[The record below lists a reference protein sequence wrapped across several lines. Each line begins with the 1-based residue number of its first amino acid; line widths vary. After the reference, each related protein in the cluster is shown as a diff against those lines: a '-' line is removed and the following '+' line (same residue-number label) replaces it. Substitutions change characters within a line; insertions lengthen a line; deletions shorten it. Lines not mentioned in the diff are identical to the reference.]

1 MEVGDRARIGL
12 GALVT
17 LLMVFSPAWA
27 TPTFQTYI
35 SGGTAGD
42 VGADGETWITHSGT
56 FNLVVVGAYSSKTSA
71 LTWGTLI
78 VSVPQGETGT
88 LTIGGATLLTAAR
101 DTGVGDLPDGPA
113 GLDLLSNA
121 PGADGYENK
130 SPVLDLNNHFP
141 YQNDEANFF
150 YYAVGDGDFA
160 NLGPIHNY
168 NAGDG
173 SITLEGSGEEKE
185 LPVSVSGFSWV
196 HFDLGGY
203 VDNEPGHDAWDI
215 NPGSHDATA
224 DPVVPVPGSLL
235 LAALGAGLVGHIR
248 RRKAL

>member
-12 GALVT
+12 GAFVT
-17 LLMVFSPAWA
+17 LLTVFSPAWA

-35 SGGTAGD
+35 IGGTAGD

-56 FNLVVVGAYSSKTSA
+56 FNLVVVGAYSSKTAA
-71 LTWGTLI
+71 LDWGTLI

-88 LTIGGATLLTAAR
+88 LTVGGATLLKTMR
-101 DTGVGDLPDGPA
+101 STGVGDIPDGTA
-113 GLDLLSNA
+113 GLDLLSNI
-121 PGADGYENK
+121 GGTDGYENK

-141 YQNDEANFF
+141 YQNGVADFLYF
-150 YYAVGDGDFA
+150 DVGDFA
-160 NLGPIHNY
+160 DLGPIHNY
-168 NAGDG
+168 DASDG
-173 SITLEGSGEEKE
+173 SIVWAGTGEEKT
-185 LPVSVSGFSWV
+185 LAVSTTGFSWV

-203 VDNEPGHDAWDI
+203 VDMESGHDGWEI
-215 NPGSHDATA
+215 NPGSHDAVT

-235 LAALGAGLVGHIR
+235 LAALGAGLVSHVR

>member
-17 LLMVFSPAWA
+17 LLMVFSSARA

-42 VGADGETWITHSGT
+42 VGADGETWIGQSNPFT
-56 FNLVVVGAYSSKTSA
+56 LVVVGAYTNNTA
-71 LTWGTLI
+71 GLHWGTLI

-88 LTIGGATLLTAAR
+88 LTIGGATLLTVAR
-101 DTGVGDLPDGPA
+101 STGFGDIPDGPA
-113 GLDLLSNA
+113 GLDLLSDV

-141 YQNDEANFF
+141 YQNGVANFL
-150 YYAVGDGDFA
+150 YYDIGDFA

-173 SITLEGSGEEKE
+173 SITLEGTGEEKA
-185 LPVSVSGFSWV
+185 LAVSATGFSWV

-203 VDNEPGHDAWDI
+203 VDTESGQDAWEI
-215 NPGSHDATA
+215 NPGSHDATSTT
-224 DPVVPVPGSLL
+224 VPVPGSLL

>member
-35 SGGTAGD
+35 SGGTAD
-42 VGADGETWITHSGT
+42 TADETWITHSGT
-56 FNLVVVGAYSSKTSA
+56 FNLVVVGAYTSKTAS
-71 LTWGTLI
+71 LTRGTVI

-88 LTIGGATLLTAAR
+88 LTIGGVTLLTAAR
-101 DTGVGDLPDGPA
+101 DTGVGIIPDGPA
-113 GLDLLSNA
+113 GLDLLSNIG
-121 PGADGYENK
+121 GADGYENK

-141 YQNDEANFF
+141 YQNGVADFL
-150 YYAVGDGDFA
+150 YYDVGGFA

-173 SITLEGSGEEKE
+173 SIVLAGTGQEKTFA
-185 LPVSVSGFSWV
+185 VSVTGFSWV

-203 VDNEPGHDAWDI
+203 VDKESGQDGWDI

-235 LAALGAGLVGHIR
+235 LAAIGAGLVSHIR
-248 RRKAL
+248 RRRAL